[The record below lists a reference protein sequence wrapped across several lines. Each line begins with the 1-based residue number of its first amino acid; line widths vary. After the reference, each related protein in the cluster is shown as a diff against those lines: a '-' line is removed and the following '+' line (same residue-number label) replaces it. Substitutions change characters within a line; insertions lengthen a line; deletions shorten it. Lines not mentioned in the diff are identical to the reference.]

1 MVGATVLGVFLQ
13 GLPPDRRVAMARVA
27 SLIRRAARGV
37 RESKRFGLVF
47 YELNGGPLFALESR
61 EKSLTLYMAE
71 KDVVTPLLASVKGFD
86 ADRCLVQFTD
96 LNRLPLPN
104 IEKIV
109 RASVLAR
116 RERGTAPAQS
126 DILSMWGVKEEEA
139 AVAPPVVRISMR
151 TAEDEAAEAA
161 AKAEADR
168 LAAES
173 KKILRPTKPEKSLVQ
188 KRQAAA
194 AATKAEAK
202 STVKSSPKAE
212 VKSEAAQPVKAT
224 AKPAAKKTVKAEE
237 KVDAEKPVKTAVKKT
252 VKAKAEAAT
261 EKSVKT
267 AARKSAK
274 AEDQTDAEKTVKTA
288 TKKTVKAKAET
299 AAEKS
304 EKTAA
309 KKSTKAEEKADAEK
323 TVKTAA
329 KKTVKAKAEAAAEK
343 PARKTTKTAAKKSTA
358 KKAAA

>member
-86 ADRCLVQFTD
+86 ADRCLVEFTD

-212 VKSEAAQPVKAT
+212 VKSEADKPVKAA
-224 AKPAAKKTVKAEE
+224 AKPAAKKTVK
-237 KVDAEKPVKTAVKKT
+237 V
-252 VKAKAEAAT
+252 
-261 EKSVKT
+261 
-267 AARKSAK
+267 
-274 AEDQTDAEKTVKTA
+274 
-288 TKKTVKAKAET
+288 
-299 AAEKS
+299 
-304 EKTAA
+304 
-309 KKSTKAEEKADAEK
+309 EEKADAEK

-329 KKTVKAKAEAAAEK
+329 KKTVKAKTETAAEKSVKTAAKKSIKADGEKTAKTAAKKTVKAKAETEAEK
-343 PARKTTKTAAKKSTA
+343 PAKKTTKTAAKKSTA
-358 KKAAA
+358 KKTAE

>member
-86 ADRCLVQFTD
+86 ADRCLVEFTD

-212 VKSEAAQPVKAT
+212 VKSEADKPVKAA
-224 AKPAAKKTVKAEE
+224 AKPAAKKTVK
-237 KVDAEKPVKTAVKKT
+237 V
-252 VKAKAEAAT
+252 
-261 EKSVKT
+261 
-267 AARKSAK
+267 
-274 AEDQTDAEKTVKTA
+274 
-288 TKKTVKAKAET
+288 
-299 AAEKS
+299 
-304 EKTAA
+304 
-309 KKSTKAEEKADAEK
+309 EEKADAEK

-329 KKTVKAKAEAAAEK
+329 KKAVKAKTETAAEKSVKTAAKKSIKADGEKTAKTATKKTVKAKAETEAEK
-343 PARKTTKTAAKKSTA
+343 PAKKTTKTAAKKSTA
-358 KKAAA
+358 KKTAE

>member
-86 ADRCLVQFTD
+86 ADRCLVEFTD

-212 VKSEAAQPVKAT
+212 VKSEADKPVKAA
-224 AKPAAKKTVKAEE
+224 AKPAAKKTVK
-237 KVDAEKPVKTAVKKT
+237 V
-252 VKAKAEAAT
+252 
-261 EKSVKT
+261 
-267 AARKSAK
+267 
-274 AEDQTDAEKTVKTA
+274 
-288 TKKTVKAKAET
+288 
-299 AAEKS
+299 
-304 EKTAA
+304 
-309 KKSTKAEEKADAEK
+309 EEKADAEK

-329 KKTVKAKAEAAAEK
+329 QKTVKAKTETAAEKSVKTAAKKSIKADGEKTAKTAAKKTVKAKAETEAEK
-343 PARKTTKTAAKKSTA
+343 PAKKTTKTAAKKSTA
-358 KKAAA
+358 KKTAE